1 MILYLDA
8 SSLFKRLV
16 EEDHGD
22 DVAAWVEAADVVAA
36 SRVAYPE
43 VAAALARKRA
53 RGQIT
58 SGDTRRA
65 LGGLEAAWED
75 FLVVDLAER
84 LAAKLAVRHVL
95 RGFDAVHLAAA
106 VTLRDALG
114 ADGLAFSSFD
124 DSLNRAAVAEGLVV
138 LEPSEP

>member
-1 MILYLDA
+1 MILYLDS
-8 SSLFKRLV
+8 SSLFKCLV

-22 DVAAWVEAADVVAA
+22 DVAAWAEAADVVAA

-53 RGQIT
+53 GGQIT
-58 SGDTRRA
+58 SGDMRRA

-75 FLVVDLAER
+75 CLVVDLAER
-84 LAAKLAVRHVL
+84 LAAELAVRYVL

-106 VTLRDALG
+106 VTLRDAVG
-114 ADGLAFSSFD
+114 DDGIAFSSFD
-124 DSLNRAAVAEGLVV
+124 AELNRAAVAEGLIV
-138 LEPSEP
+138 LEPGG